1 MRPALF
7 YSSQN
12 LRYLSESGSLCADSL
27 AKFAHNSKVLALPS
41 NLYAMAPDDSRKTI
55 AELIATL
62 PEEER
67 LILTLHLVNMVSV
80 SEIAEKLGV
89 PERAVTSVITSG
101 RSRLI
106 GLIL

>member
-1 MRPALF
+1 
-7 YSSQN
+7 
-12 LRYLSESGSLCADSL
+12 
-27 AKFAHNSKVLALPS
+27 
-41 NLYAMAPDDSRKTI
+41 MAPDDSRKTI

-89 PERAVTSVITSG
+89 PERAVASVIASG

-106 GLIL
+106 GLIS